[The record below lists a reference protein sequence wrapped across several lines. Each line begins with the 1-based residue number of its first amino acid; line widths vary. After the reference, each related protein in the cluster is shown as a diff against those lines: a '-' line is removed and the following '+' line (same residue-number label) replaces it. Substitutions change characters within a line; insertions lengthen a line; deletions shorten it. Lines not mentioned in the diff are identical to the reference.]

1 MIFIQVCKKNSQS
14 RLPYLWPTTD
24 RSALN
29 ESNLSSPK
37 QFGLISGRSTVTDIL
52 VNWGSRRCYYLD
64 FAKVFDTVPHLK
76 LFGKPIS
83 FVINRKILKRLSS
96 GIVPKLWRSM
106 AKNHLQHICPGK
118 CPWGP
123 LYCSQSASMISPTVT
138 TLTHSFSQMIP
149 KSYGVYNFSWR

>member
-52 VNWGSRRCYYLD
+52 VNWGSRRCYYFD
-64 FAKVFDTVPHLK
+64 FAKVFDTVPHLR

-83 FVINRKILKRLSS
+83 FVINRKIV
-96 GIVPKLWRSM
+96 GVIIVGLWVHHHNRFI
-106 AKNHLQHICPGK
+106 AYDVFCRAPTATCHHH
-118 CPWGP
+118 
-123 LYCSQSASMISPTVT
+123 YCLRINVT
-138 TLTHSFSQMIP
+138 
-149 KSYGVYNFSWR
+149 